1 MSTSRPK
8 TRAQAKGRQA
18 KAQQKKKDGF
28 DARLWGK
35 RLGLAALGAAL
46 LGVIGFFIAYASTD
60 IPEPNDLA
68 NAEASVIYYSDGK
81 TEIDR
86 ISEINRE
93 SVELAKV
100 PKAVQQAHLAA
111 EDRDFYDNSGI
122 SPTGIARAVWVG
134 LRGGATQ
141 GGSTITQQ
149 YVKNYFLTQDQT
161 ISRKAKEIL
170 ISIKIAKQNSKD
182 QILED
187 YLNTIYY
194 GRGAYGIQTASKAY
208 FNKDVSKLTASEG
221 ALLASV
227 IRGPQYYDPG
237 LGEDQKKNAEG
248 RVDYVLDGMVSQGW
262 LTQEQ
267 RTKATFPKVGKYQPR
282 KAVSGPNGYIT
293 NEVKKELRTKLKL
306 SDADIDRGGFK
317 VVTTIN
323 KGDQDAAVDA
333 VKDRMPSGKG
343 TEGLRAGLVAIQPGN
358 GAIRA
363 MYGGSNY
370 QKVQFNAAVDAQM
383 QAGSTF
389 KIFTLIAALQEEIS
403 TKTRFDG
410 SSPQYFEEF
419 KGSDNT
425 TGKVVNFSGETF
437 GRIDLRFAT
446 AHSVNTVYA
455 PLNVQVTPKKTKAAA
470 ITAGL
475 PDDKTAKA
483 RKQPALGDNAANVF
497 GTDDVRVIDMANAYA
512 TIAANGV
519 RSTPYLVASV
529 KGGPGDLNYKAKV
542 NRKAVFDKDVMADTI
557 DAMEDVVQD
566 GTGAYASRLGR
577 PAAGKTGTTSG
588 NYAAWF
594 DGFTP
599 QLATAVGIYKDKDGT
614 PQSMDNVPG
623 IYGPGTSGELTGGTV
638 PVRIWTDFMTGALKG
653 EKVLQFPQRAGV
665 GDDKVPTPT
674 TTRTTSST
682 TTTTSSSTTT
692 SKTTTSTTTKE
703 PTTEEPT
710 PTEPTGPPRP
720 TVTTQEPGDTP
731 TILGGGGGG
740 GGDGGGGGGGGGGA
754 GGETAAP

>member
-1 MSTSRPK
+1 MSTPRPK
-8 TRAQAKGRQA
+8 SRAQAPRTRAQAKGRQGKA
-18 KAQQKKKDGF
+18 KQQRKQGF
-28 DARLWGK
+28 DGRLWGK
-35 RLGLAALGAAL
+35 RLGLAALGAVL

-68 NAEASVIYYSDGK
+68 DAQASVIYYSDGK

-93 SVELAKV
+93 SVKLSKV
-100 PKAVQQAHLAA
+100 PKAVREAHLAA
-111 EDRDFYDNSGI
+111 EDRNFYQNSGI

-161 ISRKAKEIL
+161 VSRKAKEIL
-170 ISIKIAKQNSKD
+170 ISIKIAKQKSKD

-208 FNKDVSKLTASEG
+208 FNKDVSQLNAAEG

-227 IRGPQYYDPG
+227 IRGPSYYDPG
-237 LGEDQKKNAEG
+237 LGAAQKKNAEA
-248 RVDYVLDGMVSQGW
+248 RVDYVLNGMESEGW
-262 LTQEQ
+262 LTAAE
-267 RTKATFPKVGKYQPR
+267 RDKLTFPKVVAYKGRQG
-282 KAVSGPNGYIT
+282 ASGPNGYVT

-306 SDADIDRGGFK
+306 TDADIDRGGYK
-317 VVTTIN
+317 IVTTID
-323 KGDQDAAVDA
+323 KEDQKAAVEA
-333 VKDRMPSGKG
+333 VRNRMPSGKG
-343 TEGLRAGLVAIQPGN
+343 AEGLRAGLVSIQPGN
-358 GAIRA
+358 GAIKA
-363 MYGGSNY
+363 MYGGANY
-370 QKVQFNAAVDAQM
+370 QKVQFNAAIDATM

-403 TKTRFDG
+403 TKTKFDG
-410 SSPQYFEEF
+410 HSPQYFDEF
-419 KGSDNT
+419 KSDENPE
-425 TGKVVNFSGETF
+425 GKVVNFSDESF
-437 GRIDLRFAT
+437 DRIDLRFAT
-446 AHSVNTVYA
+446 AHSVNTVYF

-475 PDDKTAKA
+475 PDDRTAAA
-483 RKQPALGDNAANVF
+483 RKQPKLGENYANVF

-519 RSTPYLVASV
+519 RATPYLIKSV
-529 KGGPGDLNYKAKV
+529 KGGPGDLSYKAKV

-557 DAMEDVVQD
+557 DAMTRVVKE
-566 GTGAYASRLGR
+566 GTGQYAGRLGR

-599 QLATAVGIYKDKDGT
+599 QLATAVGIYKDKNGT
-614 PQSMDNVPG
+614 PQPMENVPG

-638 PVRIWTDFMTGALKG
+638 PVRIWTDFMEDALKG
-653 EKVLQFPQRAGV
+653 EKVLEFPQRAGV

-674 TTRTTSST
+674 PTGTPSS
-682 TTTTSSSTTT
+682 TSSSSST
-692 SKTTTSTTTKE
+692 STTTTSTTT
-703 PTTEEPT
+703 TTTTTTTTKAPLPT
-710 PTEPTGPPRP
+710 PTKTRGRPKPTL
-720 TVTTQEPGDTP
+720 TTQPTATP
-731 TILGGGGGG
+731 TILGGGKGG
-740 GGDGGGGGGGGGGA
+740 
-754 GGETAAP
+754 TATP

>member
-1 MSTSRPK
+1 MSTPRPK
-8 TRAQAKGRQA
+8 TRAQAPKTRAQA
-18 KAQQKKKDGF
+18 KARQATSKQQKKQGF
-28 DARLWGK
+28 DGRLWGK

-68 NAEASVIYYSDGK
+68 DAQASVIYYSDGK

-93 SVELAKV
+93 SVKLSQI
-100 PKAVQQAHLAA
+100 PKAVQEAHLAA
-111 EDRDFYDNSGI
+111 EDRNFYENSGI
-122 SPTGIARAVWVG
+122 SPSGIARAVWVG

-170 ISIKIAKQNSKD
+170 ISIKIAKQQSKD

-208 FNKDVSKLTASEG
+208 FNKDVSKLNAAEG

-227 IRGPQYYDPG
+227 IRGPSYYDPG
-237 LGEDQKKNAEG
+237 LGADQKKNAQD
-248 RVDYVLDGMVSQGW
+248 RVEYVLNGMESQGW
-262 LTQEQ
+262 LSQAE
-267 RTKATFPKVGKYQPR
+267 RAKLTFPKVVDYKGRQG
-282 KAVSGPNGYIT
+282 ASGPNGYVT

-306 SDADIDRGGFK
+306 TDADIDRGGYK
-317 VVTTIN
+317 IVTTIDKN
-323 KGDQDAAVDA
+323 DQKAAVEA
-333 VKDRMPSGKG
+333 VKNRMPSGKG

-358 GAIRA
+358 GAIKA

-370 QKVQFNAAVDAQM
+370 QKVQFNAAIDATM

-403 TKTRFDG
+403 TKSKYPG
-410 SSPQYFEEF
+410 HSPQYFDEF
-419 KGSDNT
+419 KSDENPE
-425 TGKVVNFSGETF
+425 GKVVNFSGENF

-446 AHSVNTVYA
+446 AHSVNTVYF
-455 PLNVQVTPKKTKAAA
+455 PLNVEVTPKKTKAAA

-475 PDDKTAKA
+475 PDDKTAAA
-483 RKQPALGDNAANVF
+483 RKQPKLGENYANVF

-519 RSTPYLVASV
+519 RATPYLIKSV
-529 KGGPGDLNYKAKV
+529 KGGPGDLDYKAKV

-557 DAMEDVVQD
+557 DAMTDVVKE
-566 GTGAYASRLGR
+566 GTGQYAGRLGR

-599 QLATAVGIYKDKDGT
+599 QLATAVGIYKDKNGT
-614 PQSMDNVPG
+614 PQPMENVPG

-638 PVRIWTDFMTGALKG
+638 PVRIWTDFMEGALKG
-653 EKVLQFPQRAGV
+653 EKVLEFPQRAGV
-665 GDDKVPTPT
+665 GDEKVPTPT
-674 TTRTTSST
+674 PTRTPSS
-682 TTTTSSSTTT
+682 TSSSST
-692 SKTTTSTTTKE
+692 STTTSTTTTTTTT
-703 PTTEEPT
+703 TTEAPLPT
-710 PTEPTGPPRP
+710 PTKTRGKPQPTL
-720 TVTTQEPGDTP
+720 TTQEPTATDSP
-731 TILGGGGGG
+731 TILGGN
-740 GGDGGGGGGGGGGA
+740 
-754 GGETAAP
+754 GETTAP